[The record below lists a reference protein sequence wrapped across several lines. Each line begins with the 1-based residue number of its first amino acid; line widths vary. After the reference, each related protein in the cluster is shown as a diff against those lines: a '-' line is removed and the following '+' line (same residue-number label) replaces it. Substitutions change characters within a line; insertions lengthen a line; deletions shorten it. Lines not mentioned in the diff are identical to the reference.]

1 MNVPRDAGSFI
12 FDGPFAFEPR
22 QLLLDLSF
30 LNITNSGHHYPQHKK
45 DCRRDE
51 PPRLP
56 KVRHYREIQRR
67 AALIPASFAVEC
79 PDLKA
84 IFPGRQTRVF
94 GVPFRASIL
103 PILVETLKAVAKT

>member
-1 MNVPRDAGSFI
+1 
-12 FDGPFAFEPR
+12 
-22 QLLLDLSF
+22 
-30 LNITNSGHHYPQHKK
+30 YPQHKK

-79 PDLKA
+79 PDLEA

-103 PILVETLKAVAKT
+103 PILVETLKAVAKTNVVQAGETQCGKLNFELPVLGR